1 MYILQRRRLVFFS
14 VSVRS
19 PLIQCTRPTHP
30 KVNSNSL
37 LILWQSAYEQN
48 INGRPPL
55 NQCTKHTDP
64 KANRNSL
71 LILWQCAYEHKTIVI
86 LRVLRKTRIILFWW
100 GDLILTGQT
109 CLTEKLF
116 WWLAQSTTC
125 FTRHC
130 NNGNLWRIQYT
141 DDVQQTWMSTATHH

>member
-1 MYILQRRRLVFFS
+1 MTRFVRRYFQ

-37 LILWQSAYEQN
+37 LILWQSAYEQIPTVDLRSISVQN
-48 INGRPPL
+48 TQTQKTTATRYWFCGSVPMSIRRLWFFVFYGRREL
-55 NQCTKHTDP
+55 F
-64 KANRNSL
+64 
-71 LILWQCAYEHKTIVI
+71 YFGEVI
-86 LRVLRKTRIILFWW
+86 
-100 GDLILTGQT
+100 LILTGQT

-125 FTRHC
+125 FTRYY
-130 NNGNLWRIQYT
+130 NNGNSWRTQYT